1 MRRLLVT
8 VVLALATRV
17 ASAGSLPSVPGM
29 YVAKTAAPLPLVDS
43 KLDVDV
49 RGPIA
54 EVTIAQTFENRDAD
68 ATEAT
73 YIFPLP
79 PDAAV
84 TAMAIDV
91 GPRTI
96 HAAIEPRA
104 AAQARYE
111 DAIAKGLD
119 AGLLEQERPDV
130 FTQSVAA
137 IPPHAKVTVHLRYDT
152 AARFQDGTWQLVL
165 PLVVAPR
172 YVPGSANG
180 RPTAGSGRSPDTN
193 RAPDASRVTPASAPN
208 AGGKTEIELAFE
220 SGVDGV
226 TSPTHDLARHGDRY
240 VIASA
245 TSDRDA
251 VVRWHSKVPAQG
263 WIESDGFA
271 AVVVEGPP
279 VPAKRPNARARL
291 VFDRAA
297 TTLGDGQLIEHGL
310 EDALADALDA
320 GDLVATERGDFGSRD
335 ALRAELARAPAHHKF
350 DLTKVLR
357 RLQPA
362 GAPIVLVTDGLVA
375 DDAAAIAAARAL
387 GVPIHVIGFGP
398 APNRSLLEAIAAVTG
413 GTLRIAIVGDDLPAI
428 AKAVLADVAT
438 QPAPFAVTWGTLAA
452 SRIVPANQPRLGAGQ
467 AAVVLARVAAAK
479 SANARAAGSLI
490 ALASLGAAAPP
501 AGATTAHG
509 PIARMWARLELD
521 RLVAAGDA
529 KAVAAHALEFGLV
542 SPETSMVAIGSEVTT
557 AGGVRHTRSVP
568 VSLPAG
574 MRWQEVQR
582 ETTVDTERDEDQESR
597 RDDRK
602 TDDDSDKAKKPEPA
616 RHHAKAGADEN
627 KGEDEGEDNETA
639 SPAGAAAGTTEAAP
653 ESASVVDI
661 FGPDS
666 VEAMDMTGKVS
677 AGRFAR
683 LAASLG
689 GGLVLAH
696 GDAVGMGALA
706 LRADYGRATRV
717 GGEASLWLVDG
728 LHAQGEL
735 GLYAGRLFERFE
747 VDLGPELHLGDG
759 IGPALELAV
768 RYYAVHRLDIYLR
781 EDAGLLFDSGTHA
794 AQSSTSAGLE
804 LSW

>member
-1 MRRLLVT
+1 
-8 VVLALATRV
+8 
-17 ASAGSLPSVPGM
+17 
-29 YVAKTAAPLPLVDS
+29 
-43 KLDVDV
+43 
-49 RGPIA
+49 
-54 EVTIAQTFENRDAD
+54 
-68 ATEAT
+68 
-73 YIFPLP
+73 
-79 PDAAV
+79 
-84 TAMAIDV
+84 
-91 GPRTI
+91 
-96 HAAIEPRA
+96 
-104 AAQARYE
+104 
-111 DAIAKGLD
+111 
-119 AGLLEQERPDV
+119 
-130 FTQSVAA
+130 
-137 IPPHAKVTVHLRYDT
+137 
-152 AARFQDGTWQLVL
+152 
-165 PLVVAPR
+165 
-172 YVPGSANG
+172 
-180 RPTAGSGRSPDTN
+180 
-193 RAPDASRVTPASAPN
+193 
-208 AGGKTEIELAFE
+208 
-220 SGVDGV
+220 
-226 TSPTHDLARHGDRY
+226 
-240 VIASA
+240 
-245 TSDRDA
+245 
-251 VVRWHSKVPAQG
+251 
-263 WIESDGFA
+263 
-271 AVVVEGPP
+271 
-279 VPAKRPNARARL
+279 
-291 VFDRAA
+291 
-297 TTLGDGQLIEHGL
+297 
-310 EDALADALDA
+310 
-320 GDLVATERGDFGSRD
+320 
-335 ALRAELARAPAHHKF
+335 
-350 DLTKVLR
+350 
-357 RLQPA
+357 
-362 GAPIVLVTDGLVA
+362 
-375 DDAAAIAAARAL
+375 
-387 GVPIHVIGFGP
+387 
-398 APNRSLLEAIAAVTG
+398 
-413 GTLRIAIVGDDLPAI
+413 
-428 AKAVLADVAT
+428 
-438 QPAPFAVTWGTLAA
+438 
-452 SRIVPANQPRLGAGQ
+452 
-467 AAVVLARVAAAK
+467 
-479 SANARAAGSLI
+479 
-490 ALASLGAAAPP
+490 
-501 AGATTAHG
+501 
-509 PIARMWARLELD
+509 MWARLELD